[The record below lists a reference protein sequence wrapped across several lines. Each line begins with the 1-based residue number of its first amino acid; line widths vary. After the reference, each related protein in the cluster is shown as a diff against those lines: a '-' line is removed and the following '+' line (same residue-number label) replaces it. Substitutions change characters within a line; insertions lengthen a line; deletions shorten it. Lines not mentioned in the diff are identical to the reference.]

1 MGAEMDL
8 SALADDIEDGEL
20 LSGEGDAPVIRL
32 INAILS
38 QAVTEK
44 ASDIHIE
51 PCRDRVSI
59 RFRVDGVLKKFSP
72 NPTSLRPV
80 WYRA

>member
-1 MGAEMDL
+1 MDL

-44 ASDIHIE
+44 PPIFTLSPMKIAS
-51 PCRDRVSI
+51 PSA
-59 RFRVDGVLKKFSP
+59 S
-72 NPTSLRPV
+72 V
-80 WYRA
+80 WTVY